1 MEFQMK
7 SAHFVLPA
15 VQSAIDSMV
24 ATSQHTIDGAK
35 RDMRVAKS
43 VKTQKIL
50 ATFGAMAAHVGGKLS
65 AYIGQRYVAGYWQG
79 LEYVPSICVPR
90 VDATIRI
97 RDLDSFKDD
106 NLVSLL
112 EALDNMGLEVE
123 TKDYAGNESPNREF
137 RYATDDYHL
146 TVDAWVKSDS
156 PYCKRVKTGE
166 TVRTVVD
173 ETWGIECNE

>member
-1 MEFQMK
+1 MK
-7 SAHFVLPA
+7 TAHFVLPT
-15 VQSAIDSMV
+15 VQYAIDSMV
-24 ATSQHTIDGAK
+24 ETSQNTIDNAK
-35 RDMRVAKS
+35 REMKVAKS

-65 AYIGQRYVAGYWQG
+65 AYVGQCYVAGYY
-79 LEYVPSICVPR
+79 ENHAYVPSTSVPR
-90 VDATIRI
+90 VNATIRI

-112 EALDNMGLEVE
+112 EALDNMGLAVE
-123 TKDYAGNESPNREF
+123 TKDYAISESPNREF

-156 PYCKRVKTGE
+156 PFCKRVKTGE

-173 ETWGIECNE
+173 EQWVLECNE

>member
-1 MEFQMK
+1 MK
-7 SAHFVLPA
+7 SAPFILPA

-35 RDMRVAKS
+35 RDMKVAKS

-65 AYIGQRYVAGYWQG
+65 AYVGQRYIAGYYANH
-79 LEYVPSICVPR
+79 EYVPSTSVSR

-166 TVRTVVD
+166 TVRTVVH
-173 ETWGIECNE
+173 EEWKLECNE

>member
-1 MEFQMK
+1 MK
-7 SAHFVLPA
+7 QAPFILPA

-24 ATSQHTIDGAK
+24 ATSQQTIDGAK
-35 RDMRVAKS
+35 RDMKVAKS

-65 AYIGQRYVAGYWQG
+65 AYIGQRYVAGYYANY
-79 LEYVPSICVPR
+79 EYVPSTSIPR
-90 VDATIRI
+90 VSATIRI

-123 TKDYAGNESPNREF
+123 TKDYAGSESPNREF
-137 RYATDDYHL
+137 RYETDDYRL

-156 PYCKRVKTGE
+156 PFCKRVKVGE
-166 TVRTVVD
+166 TSRTIVD
-173 ETWGIECNE
+173 EEWKLECNE

>member
-1 MEFQMK
+1 MK
-7 SAHFVLPA
+7 SAQFVLPS

-24 ATSQHTIDGAK
+24 ETSQHTIDNAK
-35 RDMRVAKS
+35 REMKVAKS
-43 VKTQKIL
+43 AKTQKIL

-65 AYIGQRYVAGYWQG
+65 AYVGHRCEAGYWQG
-79 LEYVPSICVPR
+79 LEYVPSVNVPR
-90 VDATIRI
+90 VSATIRI

-112 EALDNMGLEVE
+112 EALDNMGLAVA
-123 TKDYAGNESPNREF
+123 TQDYTHSESPNREF
-137 RYATDDYHL
+137 RYETDDYRL

-156 PYCKRVKTGE
+156 PLCKRVKTGE

-173 ETWGIECNE
+173 EQWKIECNE

>member
-1 MEFQMK
+1 MK
-7 SAHFVLPA
+7 SAPFILPA

-35 RDMRVAKS
+35 RDMKVAKS

-65 AYIGQRYVAGYWQG
+65 AYIGQHYVEGYWQG
-79 LEYVPSICVPR
+79 LEYVPSVCVPR
-90 VDATIRI
+90 DDATIRNL
-97 RDLDSFKDD
+97 DLDSFKDD

-123 TKDYAGNESPNREF
+123 TKDYAGSESPNREF
-137 RYATDDYHL
+137 RYKTDDYHL

-166 TVRTVVD
+166 KVRTVVD
-173 ETWGIECNE
+173 ETWGIECSE

>member
-1 MEFQMK
+1 MK
-7 SAHFVLPA
+7 SAQFVLPS

-24 ATSQHTIDGAK
+24 DASQHTIDNAK
-35 RDMRVAKS
+35 REMKVAKS
-43 VKTQKIL
+43 AKTQKIL

-65 AYIGQRYVAGYWQG
+65 AYVGHRCEAGYWQG
-79 LEYVPSICVPR
+79 LEYVPSVNVPR
-90 VDATIRI
+90 VSATIRI

-112 EALDNMGLEVE
+112 EALDNMGLAVA
-123 TKDYAGNESPNREF
+123 TQDYTHSESPNREF
-137 RYATDDYHL
+137 RYETDDYRL

-156 PYCKRVKTGE
+156 PLCKRVKTGE

-173 ETWGIECNE
+173 EQWKIECNE

>member
-1 MEFQMK
+1 MK

-24 ATSQHTIDGAK
+24 ATSQQTIDGAK
-35 RDMRVAKS
+35 RDMKIAKS

-65 AYIGQRYVAGYWQG
+65 AYVGQRYVAGYYENH
-79 LEYVPSICVPR
+79 EYVPSTSVPR
-90 VDATIRI
+90 VNATIRI

-112 EALDNMGLEVE
+112 EALDNMGLAVE
-123 TKDYAGNESPNREF
+123 TKDYAGSESPNREF

-166 TVRTVVD
+166 SVRTIVD
-173 ETWGIECNE
+173 EQWVLECNE

>member
-1 MEFQMK
+1 MK

-24 ATSQHTIDGAK
+24 ASSQHTIDGAK
-35 RDMRVAKS
+35 REMKVAKS

-65 AYIGQRYVAGYWQG
+65 AYIGQRYIAGYYTNH
-79 LEYVPSICVPR
+79 EYVPSTSVSR

-112 EALDNMGLEVE
+112 EALDNMGLAVE
-123 TKDYAGNESPNREF
+123 TKDYAGSESPNREF

-156 PYCKRVKTGE
+156 PFCKRVKTGE
-166 TVRTVVD
+166 TVRTVVH
-173 ETWGIECNE
+173 EEWKLECNE

>member
-1 MEFQMK
+1 MK
-7 SAHFVLPA
+7 SAHFILPT
-15 VQSAIDSMV
+15 VQSAIDSMI

-35 RDMRVAKS
+35 RDMKVAKS

-65 AYIGQRYVAGYWQG
+65 AYIGQHYVEGYWQG
-79 LEYVPSICVPR
+79 LEYVPSVCVPR
-90 VDATIRI
+90 VDAMIRI

-112 EALDNMGLEVE
+112 EALDNMGLEVK
-123 TKDYAGNESPNREF
+123 TKDYAGSESPNREF
-137 RYATDDYHL
+137 RYKTDDYHL

-156 PYCKRVKTGE
+156 PYCKRVKTGS

-173 ETWGIECNE
+173 ETWSIECNE

>member
-7 SAHFVLPA
+7 SAPFILPA

-35 RDMRVAKS
+35 RDMKVAKS

-65 AYIGQRYVAGYWQG
+65 AYIGQHYVEGYWQG
-79 LEYVPSICVPR
+79 LEYVPSVCVPR
-90 VDATIRI
+90 VDAMIRI

-112 EALDNMGLEVE
+112 EALDNMGLEVK
-123 TKDYAGNESPNREF
+123 TKDYAGSESPNREF
-137 RYATDDYHL
+137 RYKTDDYHL

-156 PYCKRVKTGE
+156 PYCKRVKTGS

-173 ETWGIECNE
+173 ETWSIECNE

>member
-35 RDMRVAKS
+35 RDMKVAKS

-65 AYIGQRYVAGYWQG
+65 AYVGQRYIAGYYANH
-79 LEYVPSICVPR
+79 EYVPSTSVPR

-112 EALDNMGLEVE
+112 EALDNMGLAVE
-123 TKDYAGNESPNREF
+123 TKDYAGSESPNREF